1 MNGGRRTGWQRI
13 GAAFWGLGAGLLL
26 AGVAAASE
34 AAPVAAMGA
43 YPRKRFR
50 ISSGAPSILWCSPAS

>member
-1 MNGGRRTGWQRI
+1 MNGGRVSGWQRI
-13 GAAFWGLGAGLLL
+13 GAAFWGLGAVLLL

-43 YPRKRFR
+43 YQRKSCR
-50 ISSGAPSILWCSPAS
+50 IFSGAPSILWCSPAS